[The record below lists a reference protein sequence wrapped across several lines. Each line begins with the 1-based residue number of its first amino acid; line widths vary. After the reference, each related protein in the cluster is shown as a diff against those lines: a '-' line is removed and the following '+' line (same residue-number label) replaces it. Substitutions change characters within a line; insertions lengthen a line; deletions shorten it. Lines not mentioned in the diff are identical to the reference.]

1 MKDREGGGTQPLI
14 EPLNLL
20 SCPSVS
26 PSLNGGDSD
35 DETGQ
40 TKLSSGVG
48 RGGEQT
54 FGWMWG
60 ALGSQRK
67 QPSSEGPGGLA
78 GAGSSRHRRGLG
90 GWRGLDALGG
100 LLQSGQGSI
109 CACLSQPSPPRPKAD
124 TWLLGT
130 RPANLA
136 SGARAS
142 LPQLPGITSSQR
154 QLEEGGSLG
163 RQPCQPMWRKGQG
176 ECVVVGV
183 AKRGHESRWSVSR
196 DLEACRGREPSV
208 GEQGFWW
215 TQWRAQIRSLAAE
228 VLPLFLF

>member
-1 MKDREGGGTQPLI
+1 MRLAKP
-14 EPLNLL
+14 
-20 SCPSVS
+20 SCHP
-26 PSLNGGDSD
+26 GW
-35 DETGQ
+35 
-40 TKLSSGVG
+40 
-48 RGGEQT
+48 GGEE
-54 FGWMWG
+54 
-60 ALGSQRK
+60 SRH
-67 QPSSEGPGGLA
+67 SGGCGERWA
-78 GAGSSRHRRGLG
+78 HRGSSPHQRGLG